1 MAYFKQ
7 TVFGGVAPILDARLL
22 PENYAEI
29 AENVVIESG
38 KIDTI
43 KGDLSLPSDTV
54 TLEGHS
60 NAPLTKSIFKYFY
73 ETDATHPDGEEHID
87 ELWLQ
92 WREADISAVQGPVPA
107 DATGRVYWT
116 GEGSPRISWSAM
128 LQTKSFVTATLT
140 GVFPRKSFVLGV
152 PQPSGI
158 ISNLVRTYSGGNTNT
173 QPPAGEDPQ
182 LVSYAICYVT
192 VDGREGPPLYS
203 GTVEVH
209 SNVTQVEIV
218 HQRLFSGVIS
228 DNTPNDGL
236 SHDNYLGKIRVYRS
250 NTGSQDTQYQFLKD
264 VEMSSLG
271 TGPVF
276 FPPNVVTSII
286 DDNPQS
292 FLSEVMP
299 SADWVGPPDTDTT
312 LYPEGPLK
320 SLMAVGQGVM
330 AGFTGKRLCFSEP
343 FLPHAWPVKYRITIQ
358 DEIVEI
364 ARTNNGIVALTKGQ
378 PYFVTGTDPSAMASV
393 KVDFSQAC
401 VYKNSV
407 VEIGDTIFYAAPD
420 GLCAITGTSGQVV
433 TKDLISTKDWN
444 DNYLHMSDYSTAR
457 FMAFNYEGKYV
468 AFHWN
473 GAGQQP
479 IKGFI
484 FDPRADAISRFVTL
498 DRAYFPAGGYEDPTD
513 SNVYLIRGVSVAK
526 LFGGVFPDPLRYQY
540 TYKTRTY
547 IAEKPTSMGWLSV
560 DAYAD
565 TRVKVY
571 GDGVE
576 IADYDFD
583 HDINTNA
590 VTQTIYT
597 PAGISGAHAV
607 NVTQNSMHG
616 NPIIQVRLPAA
627 VATEWQIEI
636 IGEGKLYGVCIAET
650 MDELRALS

>member
-7 TVFGGVAPILDARLL
+7 TVFGGIAPILDARLL

-38 KIDTI
+38 KIDVV
-43 KGDLSLPSDTV
+43 KGDLGVAGL
-54 TLEGHS
+54 TLNGHS
-60 NAPLTKSIFKYFY
+60 NAPETNSIFKYFW
-73 ETDATHPDGEEHID
+73 ETDVSGDDD

-92 WREADISAVQGPVPA
+92 WDEADISAVQGPVPA

-116 GEGSPRISWSAM
+116 GQGDPRISWSSL
-128 LQTKSFVTATLT
+128 LQADSFVTATLV
-140 GVFPRKSFVLGV
+140 GSFPRKSFPLGV

-158 ISNLVRTYSGGNTNT
+158 ISNLVRSYSGGGSNT

-218 HQRLFSGVIS
+218 HQRTFSGIIS

-236 SHDNYLGKIRVYRS
+236 THDNYIGNIRVYRS

-264 VEMSSLG
+264 VPMSDLG
-271 TGPVF
+271 TGPIF

-299 SADWVGPPDTDTT
+299 SADWIGPPDTNTT

-407 VEIGDTIFYAAPD
+407 VEIGDTVFYAAPD

-433 TKDLISTKDWN
+433 TKDLISVKDWN
-444 DNYLHMSDYSTAR
+444 DNYLHMSNYSTAR

-468 AFHWN
+468 GFHWN
-473 GAGQQP
+473 GAGQSP
-479 IKGFI
+479 MKGFI
-484 FDPRADAISRFVTL
+484 FDPASDPSNRLVSL
-498 DRAYFPAGGYEDPTD
+498 DRSYFPYGGYEDPTD
-513 SNVYLIRGVSVAK
+513 SSVYLIKGVTAAK
-526 LFGGVFPDPLRYQY
+526 LFESAVADPLAYQY
-540 TYKTRTY
+540 KYKTRTY
-547 IAEKPTSMGWLSV
+547 IAEKPTSMGWLSL
-560 DAYAD
+560 DAHLD
-565 TRVKVY
+565 TRVKIY
-571 GDGVE
+571 GDGTLV
-576 IADYDFD
+576 ADYEFD
-583 HDINTNA
+583 YDINTQA
-590 VTQTIYT
+590 ITQTIHT
-597 PAGISGAHAV
+597 PTGISGAHAV
-607 NVTQNSMHG
+607 SITQKSMHG
-616 NPIIQVRLPAA
+616 NAIIQVRLPAV

-636 IGEGKLYGVCIAET
+636 IGDGQLYGVCIAET